1 MSEDEEPDWLAE
13 LAKGSEAL
21 RRQVEPIVQAAEQFV
36 RDARRAKISGG
47 PALPFAQR
55 VALAVDAGIRE
66 LLPAHER
73 SVVHELTLSTRVGTW
88 AALTGV
94 GTLAGARVGAAAVLS
109 GVGTLTGSGSVALP
123 PLRVSGQLTVQ
134 DRRGVLAA
142 MSDGQIVFLVLVWVY
157 AVWLPWFGSRL
168 PPELHGM
175 LSDSLATFA
184 IALSITW
191 RIRDK

>member
-1 MSEDEEPDWLAE
+1 MSEENEPDWLAE

-36 RDARRAKISGG
+36 RDARRAKADGG

-55 VALAVDAGIRE
+55 VALAVDAGMRE
-66 LLPAHER
+66 LLPTPVHAIAHP
-73 SVVHELTLSTRVGTW
+73 GTIS
-88 AALTGV
+88 
-94 GTLAGARVGAAAVLS
+94 AAVSVPLPTIT
-109 GVGTLTGSGSVALP
+109 VSGSLALP
-123 PLRVSGQLTVQ
+123 PMRMVAFGEVGSASDSLSVE
-134 DRRGVLAA
+134 RRGPRPSLAEF
-142 MSDGQIVFLVLVWVY
+142 SDGQIVFLVLVWLY

-191 RIRDK
+191 RIRDKHK